1 VNKEFWRGRPEEN
14 NHLEGL
20 SVDGKIKL
28 KRNFKAGDAERGQDP
43 SDLHFATVP
52 TNAHFHIVYFTPN

>member
-1 VNKEFWRGRPEEN
+1 VEGVEDRRSEYRVLAGKPEEN

-28 KRNFKAGDAERGQDP
+28 KWNFKTRDAEAWTG
-43 SDLHFATVP
+43 F
-52 TNAHFHIVYFTPN
+52 I